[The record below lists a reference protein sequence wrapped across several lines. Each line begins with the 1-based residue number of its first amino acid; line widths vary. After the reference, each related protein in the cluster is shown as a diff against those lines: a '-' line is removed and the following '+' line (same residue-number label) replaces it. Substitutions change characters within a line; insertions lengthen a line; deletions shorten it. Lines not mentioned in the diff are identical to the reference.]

1 MFFKAM
7 PNFSYKINNNINVT
21 KDIFQRVGLDRQL
34 TSALALESYYIK
46 EGETPD
52 ILANNIY
59 GSSRYHWVILTVN
72 DIVSLH
78 DEWPKLDAEMYNYT
92 SDKYGAGNH
101 INDHHYRL
109 ASDNTII
116 VDYDPV
122 GISNDTVEVVSN
134 FKHESEI
141 NEKKR
146 QIFLLKK
153 ELLARFLI
161 NYKELMSK

>member
-78 DEWPKLDAEMYNYT
+78 DEWPKLDSEMYNYT

-122 GISNDTVEVVSN
+122 GISNKTVEVVSN
-134 FKHESEI
+134 FMHESEI

>member
-7 PNFSYKINNNINVT
+7 PNFSYKINNNINVS

-78 DEWPKLDAEMYNYT
+78 DEWPKLDSEMYNYT

-122 GISNDTVEVVSN
+122 GISDGTVEVVSN
-134 FKHESEI
+134 FMHESEI

>member
-7 PNFSYKINNNINVT
+7 PGFVYKSNNSTILT

-34 TSALALESYYIK
+34 NSSLALESYYIK

-122 GISNDTVEVVSN
+122 GISNGTVEVVSN
-134 FKHESEI
+134 FDHEVEI

-153 ELLARFLI
+153 PFLARFLI

>member
-122 GISNDTVEVVSN
+122 GISDGTVEVVSN
-134 FKHESEI
+134 CMHESEI

>member
-78 DEWPKLDAEMYNYT
+78 DEWPKLDSEMYNYT

-122 GISNDTVEVVSN
+122 GISDGTVEVVSN
-134 FKHESEI
+134 FMHESEI

>member
-122 GISNDTVEVVSN
+122 GISDGTVEVVSN
-134 FKHESEI
+134 FNHEAEI

-153 ELLARFLI
+153 SFLARFLI

>member
-122 GISNDTVEVVSN
+122 GISDGTVEVVSN
-134 FKHESEI
+134 FMHESEI

>member
-122 GISNDTVEVVSN
+122 GISDGTVEVVSN
-134 FKHESEI
+134 FNHEVEI